1 MSICA
6 TIRRPEECPPGLVTI
21 DHRFAMHKRI
31 SAGGGKLSAPVLAVD
46 GQFGFRGNP
55 ETMARVADNVRS
67 VVIPNPGHWVAE
79 EQPAA
84 LLAEVIPFLAG

>member
-1 MSICA
+1 
-6 TIRRPEECPPGLVTI
+6 
-21 DHRFAMHKRI
+21 
-31 SAGGGKLSAPVLAVD
+31 LAVD

-67 VVIPNPGHWVAE
+67 VVIPNAGHWVAE

>member
-1 MSICA
+1 MSP
-6 TIRRPEECPPGLVTI
+6 RPE
-21 DHRFAMHKRI
+21 
-31 SAGGGKLSAPVLAVD
+31 GKPNLPTCFPSAPVLAVD

-67 VVIPNPGHWVAE
+67 VVIPNAGHWVAE